1 MSQESSKEH
10 STKIKAAPRAIA
22 LLGPHGG
29 GKTTLLES
37 IAVITG
43 AVQRKG
49 SVAAGTSLGDSGA
62 ESRARAMS
70 VEMNV
75 LTTQYLGEEFTFL
88 DCPGSIEFLSDTLN
102 VLPGIDA
109 AIVVCEPD
117 AAKATMLQPVLKRL
131 ADAHV
136 PHLLFVNKFDK
147 ARGPLRTLLAALQE
161 ASDTP
166 LLLRQI
172 PIWEQGIATGFVD
185 LALERAYHYRPHGA
199 SEITDIA
206 DYAREKEA
214 RFQMLEKLA
223 DYDEHLMEELL
234 GDVEPPRE
242 EVFGELKR
250 ELKEGLMVPVLIGS
264 AEGDNGVR
272 RLLKALRH
280 DVPDVSAVT
289 ARANLPAGDDTE
301 VQILKTFHGGH
312 GGKLSLARVLRG
324 HLKDGAVLHGEGGR
338 EARIGGIFALVG
350 DKPVK
355 RNAAQAGDMVALAR
369 LESFATGE
377 TLSTAKSGG
386 SRMPVERLTPV
397 YRLAVAAQDR
407 KDEVKLSS
415 AVAKLIEED
424 PSLLFEQNPE
434 THDLI
439 LAGQGEVHLKVAVEK
454 LQSRY
459 GLALATRT
467 ARVPY
472 RESIRKPTS
481 VRGRHKRQ
489 TGGHGQFGDVVLEI
503 GPAGRGGGFAFH
515 DRIKGGVVPKQWIG
529 SVEKGVLEY
538 MKTGPLGFPV
548 VDVSVALVDGS
559 YHTVDSSDA
568 AFQTAGRLAM
578 SEGMPGC
585 SPVLLEPIMRVRVH
599 VPSDATA
606 KVNGLVSGRRGTP
619 MGYDARPGWR
629 GWDTVRCEM
638 PQSEISDLIVDLR
651 SLTQGVGTY
660 EMEFDRL
667 AELSGKLA
675 DTIVAER
682 KAGEERRGAAA

>member
-1 MSQESSKEH
+1 MSQESSKER
-10 STKIKAAPRAIA
+10 STKIKATPRAIA

-37 IAVITG
+37 IAMITG
-43 AVQRKG
+43 AIARKG
-49 SVAAGTSLGDSGA
+49 AVANGSSLGDFSP
-62 ESRARAMS
+62 ESRSRVMS

-75 LTTQYLGEEFTFL
+75 LTTQYLDEELTFL

-102 VLPGIDA
+102 ALPGIDA

-117 AAKATMLQPVLKRL
+117 AAKVMMLQPYLKRL
-131 ADAHV
+131 ADAGI
-136 PHLLFVNKFDK
+136 PHMLFVNKFDK
-147 ARGPLRTLLAALQE
+147 ARGPLRALLASLQE
-161 ASDTP
+161 ASEKP

-172 PIWEQGIATGFVD
+172 PIWEHGVATGFVD
-185 LALERAYHYRPHGA
+185 LALERAFVYRPHAA
-199 SEITDIA
+199 SEVVDIA

-234 GDVEPPRE
+234 GDIEPPRD
-242 EVFGELKR
+242 EVFSDLRR
-250 ELKEGLMVPVLIGS
+250 ELSEGLVVPVLIGS

-280 DVPDVSAVT
+280 DVPEVAQAA
-289 ARANLPAGDDTE
+289 ARANLPPGSETV

-312 GGKLSLARVLRG
+312 GGKLSLARVLKG

-338 EARIGGIFALVG
+338 EARIGGIFALAG
-350 DKPVK
+350 DKQIK
-355 RNAAQAGDMVALAR
+355 RNAAQAGDTVALAR
-369 LESFATGE
+369 LESFGTGE
-377 TLSTAKSGG
+377 TLSTAKHGG
-386 SRMPVERLTPV
+386 GRMTLEKLTPV
-397 YRLAVAAQDR
+397 YRLAIAAQDR

-415 AVAKLIEED
+415 AIGKLVEED
-424 PSLLFEQNPE
+424 PSLIFEQNPE

-439 LAGQGEVHLKVAVEK
+439 LAGQGEVHLRVAVDK
-454 LQSRY
+454 LHSRY
-459 GLALATRT
+459 GLALATR
-467 ARVPY
+467 APRVPY
-472 RESIRKPTS
+472 RESIRKPAS

-503 GPAGRGGGFAFH
+503 APAGRGGGFTFH

-538 MKTGPLGFPV
+538 MKAGPLGFPV
-548 VDVSVALVDGS
+548 VDVTVALVDGS

-585 SPVLLEPIMRVRVH
+585 APVLLEPIMRVQVH
-599 VPSDATA
+599 VPSDASA
-606 KVNGLVSGRRGTP
+606 KVNSLVSGRRGTP

-638 PQSEISDLIVDLR
+638 PLAEVSDLIVDLR
-651 SLTQGVGTY
+651 SLTQGTGTY

-682 KAGEERRGAAA
+682 KAA